1 MAFKVCLA
9 ALFLAGVLASPS
21 AADPKHPKNKDWQ
34 DTSKASTKT
43 VAVPEPSV
51 LLLASLG
58 MGSVL
63 AGSWYVRRQK
73 GQRSR

>member
-1 MAFKVCLA
+1 MFKIGLA
-9 ALFLAGVLASPS
+9 TTLFLFAGVLASS
-21 AADPKHPKNKDWQ
+21 AEPKPKHRQNQNVSRK
-34 DTSKASTKT
+34 S

-63 AGSWYVRRQK
+63 AGSWYVRR
-73 GQRSR
+73 RR